1 MKKSV
6 LFAIFL
12 VFAAGAAKAAFNAVG
27 VYDEQDVQSN
37 QVDYDM
43 GYSSNSSWTT
53 GIGQTLGDNQILTL
67 QEFKPMVEQ
76 AFTNGR
82 GGVVDFEHQGTID
95 DASSF
100 DVKFDGGNKQFT
112 VTATGNSGAAGTFK
126 FDETGGDRT
135 PISGAD
141 RLQGNSQSLDFDFS
155 DYIGM
160 ESDERI
166 KAIGWTILGRSN
178 SSGSANWRVIARYT
192 NGTDTGS
199 SSTFRTINMSSGD
212 TTHDSFSGI
221 AAPDGYW
228 ITGMRIN
235 SDQGA
240 WSAHDDFGFV
250 TVPEPATLAIFGL
263 GGCIVSLNKRKRRN
277 GR

>member
-1 MKKSV
+1 MERVMAV
-6 LFAIFL
+6 LTFVIF
-12 VFAAGAAKAAFNAVG
+12 VAGAANAAYFDAVG
-27 VYDEQDVQSN
+27 VYDEQTVQSN
-37 QVDYDM
+37 KVDYDM

-67 QEFKPMVEQ
+67 QQFKPMVEQ

-82 GGVVDFEHQGTID
+82 GGVVNFDHEGTIA

-100 DVKFDGGNKQFT
+100 DVKFDGGDKQFT
-112 VTATGNSGAAGTFK
+112 VTATGDAAGTFK

-141 RLQGNSQSLDFDFS
+141 RLQGNQPSLDFDFS

-178 SSGSANWRVIARYT
+178 WGSANWRVIARYT

-212 TTHDSFSGI
+212 TTQDSFSGI
-221 AAPDGYW
+221 VAPDGYW
-228 ITGMRIN
+228 ITGMRVH
-235 SDQGA
+235 SDQDA
-240 WSAHDDFGFV
+240 WSAHDDFAFV

-263 GGCIVSLNKRKRRN
+263 GGCIVSLNKRKRSCRK
-277 GR
+277 